1 MKSSGSIAPHKKLKG
16 ISLRLLLVVPFVVQ
30 IVGAVS
36 LVGYLSF
43 KNGQEAVNDLAEGL
57 MEQVGDRVS
66 GHLDSYLAIPPQ
78 INQTN
83 LDAIKLGMLNL
94 RDFQKSGRYLWH
106 QAKLYKDVSAIGYA
120 LTTGEYLASGR
131 WIQGQELVIDEIS
144 PATNNI
150 NYLYATDR
158 TGNRSKVLDVYPD
171 YKPLEESWY
180 TEAVKAGKQVWTS
193 ISNWDEVPEILTVTI
208 NSPIYDDNNKLLGAI
223 GVDITLAKID
233 DFLRHLKISQ
243 SGKVFLIERNGL
255 LIANS
260 GSQPSFSMVDGTA
273 DRLIATNSNDPLIQ
287 ASAKFLQQK
296 FGNFDR
302 IQATQKLKFQWQ
314 EKQQF
319 AYVTPWRDKFGLD
332 WLIVV
337 AIPESDFMAQI
348 NSHTHTTIILCLITF
363 AIATL
368 LGLLTSHW
376 IARPILRLNRAAVA
390 IAQGDLAQTIKVKG
404 VSEIETLAQSFN
416 QMAQQLRTSFTTLDR
431 TNAELEDRVQQRTA
445 QLKKAVQ
452 AALKAA
458 TQSATDK
465 KAAEAAN
472 RAKSEFLAN
481 MSHELRT
488 PLNAILGFTQILER
502 DSSLTLAHKENL
514 GIISKSGEH
523 LLSLINDVLDMSKI
537 EAGCLT
543 LNETD
548 FDLYRLLKL
557 VEEMFALKTKSK
569 GIKLLVECDFLRPR
583 DGLRQRKR
591 FADREIPQY
600 IKTDE
605 KKLRQVLINLLGNAV
620 KFTNAGSVTLRV
632 SLVASHTL
640 RETASASTSSVIGQ
654 NKKPMTNDKERTII
668 YFEVEDTGLGIAP
681 EEMKQ
686 LFQPF
691 GQTESGRK
699 SQQGTGLGLAISQ
712 EFVQLMGGKIK
723 ANSVLRQGSKF
734 SFNIQVKFAPAIAI
748 APGPTICQRVIGLE
762 HGQPE
767 YRILVADDRATNR
780 QLLLKLLE
788 PIGFAV
794 REAENGQEAVAIWEE
809 WQPHLIWMDM
819 RMPVLDG
826 FEATQQIRSHIR
838 GQATAIIALT
848 ASVLENERSLVL
860 SAGCDAFVS
869 KPFKEEE
876 IFETMAQ
883 YLGVRYRYEEN
894 DLCVP
899 LSSLE
904 NDKHYE
910 LTASSLKVMPSEW
923 IEQLHEAAALLDERA
938 ILRAIAQIPQEHQLL
953 AQVLQEK
960 VHNFDFDQIMNLAR
974 ETATQ

>member
-1 MKSSGSIAPHKKLKG
+1 MKFSEAIAPHKKLKG

-43 KNGQEAVNDLAEGL
+43 KN
-57 MEQVGDRVS
+57 DRVS

-260 GSQPSFSMVDGTA
+260 GSQPSFSMVDGKA

-287 ASAKFLQQK
+287 ASAKFLRQK

-302 IQATQKLKFQWQ
+302 IQATQELKFQWQ

-319 AYVTPWRDKFGLD
+319 VYATPWRDKFGLD

-348 NSHTHTTIILCLITF
+348 NSHTNTTIILCLITF

-376 IARPILRLNRAAVA
+376 IARPILRLNQAAVA

-404 VSEIETLAQSFN
+404 VSEIETLAQSFDR
-416 QMAQQLRTSFTTLDR
+416 MAQQLRTSFTTLDR

-569 GIKLLVECDFLRPR
+569 GIKLLVECD
-583 DGLRQRKR
+583 
-591 FADREIPQY
+591 REIPQY

-620 KFTNAGSVTLRV
+620 KFTNVGSVTLRV

-668 YFEVEDTGLGIAP
+668 YFEVGDTGLGIAP

-712 EFVQLMGGKIK
+712 EFVQLMGGKIN

-748 APGPTICQRVIGLE
+748 APGPTIRQRVIGLE
-762 HGQPE
+762 PGQPE

-794 REAENGQEAVAIWEE
+794 REAENGQEAVAIWDD

-883 YLGVRYRYEEN
+883 YLGVRYRYEKN
-894 DLCVP
+894 DFCVP
-899 LSSLE
+899 LSRLE
-904 NDKHYE
+904 NDKPYE

>member
-1 MKSSGSIAPHKKLKG
+1 MKYSGSIAPHKNLKG

-83 LDAIKLGMLNL
+83 LDAIRLGMLNL

-131 WIQGQELVIDEIS
+131 WVQGQDLVIDEIS
-144 PATNNI
+144 PATKNI

-158 TGNRSKVLDVYPD
+158 TGNRSKVLSIYPD

-193 ISNWDEVPEILTVTI
+193 ITNWDEAPEILTVTI

-233 DFLRHLKISQ
+233 DFLRQLKISQ

-260 GSQPSFSMVDGTA
+260 GSQPSFAMVDGKA

-302 IQATQKLKFQWQ
+302 IQSTQELKFQWQ

-319 AYVTPWRDKFGLD
+319 VYVTPWQDKFGLD
-332 WLIVV
+332 WLVVV

-348 NSHTHTTIILCLITF
+348 NAHTNTTIILCLITF

-368 LGLLTSHW
+368 LGLLTSRW
-376 IARPILRLNRAAVA
+376 IARPILRLNQAAVA
-390 IAQGDLAQTIKVKG
+390 IAQGDLAQTIEVKG
-404 VSEIETLAQSFN
+404 VKEIETLADSFN
-416 QMAQQLRTSFTTLDR
+416 QMAQQLRTSFADLDR

-445 QLKKAVQ
+445 QLKRAVQ
-452 AALKAA
+452 AAMRAA
-458 TQSATDK
+458 TQSASDK

-537 EAGCLT
+537 EAGRLT

-557 VEEMFALKTKSK
+557 VEEMFALKAKSK
-569 GIKLLVECDFLRPR
+569 GIKLLVECD
-583 DGLRQRKR
+583 RK
-591 FADREIPQY
+591 IPQY

-654 NKKPMTNDKERTII
+654 NKKQITNDKEQITI
-668 YFEVEDTGLGIAP
+668 YFEVGDTGLGIAP

-712 EFVQLMGGKIK
+712 EFVQLMGGKIN

-734 SFNIQVKFAPAIAI
+734 SFNIQVKFAPAIAA
-748 APGPTICQRVIGLE
+748 APSPTICQRVIGLE
-762 HGQPE
+762 PGQPE

-794 REAENGQEAVAIWEE
+794 REAENGQEAVAIWDD

-826 FEATQQIRSHIR
+826 FEATQQIKSHIR
-838 GQATAIIALT
+838 GQATVIIALT
-848 ASVLENERSLVL
+848 ASVLEDERSLVL

-974 ETATQ
+974 ETAAQ